1 MLGPIGSEG
10 GPSRGFA
17 AAPSAKT
24 AAASPEQ
31 KKLRK
36 ACEEF
41 ESVMLG
47 IVFKQ
52 MSASAKGGMLDQ
64 SAANKTWRDML
75 EDERAKSMA
84 QAGGIGLAD
93 SLYRELEQRL

>member
-1 MLGPIGSEG
+1 MLGPIGAK
-10 GPSRGFA
+10 A
-17 AAPSAKT
+17 ADLAQGN
-24 AAASPEQ
+24 PEH

-64 SAANKTWRDML
+64 GQATKTWKDML
-75 EDERAKSMA
+75 EDERAKNMA
-84 QAGGIGLAD
+84 AAGGIGLAD
-93 SLYRELEQRL
+93 ALYRDLVDRV

>member
-1 MLGPIGSEG
+1 MLGPIG
-10 GPSRGFA
+10 
-17 AAPSAKT
+17 AKATDAT
-24 AAASPEQ
+24 AGTAEQ
-31 KKLRK
+31 KKLRS

-84 QAGGIGLAD
+84 KAGGIGLAD
-93 SLYRELEQRL
+93 ALYRDLVDRV

>member
-1 MLGPIGSEG
+1 MLGPIGTK
-10 GPSRGFA
+10 A
-17 AAPSAKT
+17 TDAD
-24 AAASPEQ
+24 ASKPEQ
-31 KKLRK
+31 RKLRK

-64 SAANKTWRDML
+64 SAATKTWRDML
-75 EDERAKSMA
+75 DDERAKTMA

-93 SLYRELEQRL
+93 ALYRDLADRV

>member
-1 MLGPIGSEG
+1 MLGPIG
-10 GPSRGFA
+10 A
-17 AAPSAKT
+17 T
-24 AAASPEQ
+24 ATDLQASTPEQ

-47 IVFKQ
+47 IVYKQ

-75 EDERAKSMA
+75 DDERAQSMA

-93 SLYRELEQRL
+93 ALYRDLVDRV